1 MISERVVAETLRPPS
16 ATSASTRAQAR
27 LILQDPMAFDQA
39 TVPSLRASMEL
50 AAPQTPEMER
60 EKARELWESLS
71 LEPEVA
77 LEKQA
82 ERKRLLAKADALAQ
96 EAAAAK
102 AQALALEAR
111 LVAERE
117 QRLNHPLVY
126 AGAFALFGLGT
137 LWWLER
143 RKRMQLQER
152 ELALLAQE
160 TPSLLDEEMPMHLQA
175 SQMPYSLEDS
185 PDLAS
190 DFATDLSG
198 LPGSPSY
205 TEKTDQALDALVSA
219 SQKSSSLHTAPIPTL
234 DAAPSAAQDLEAMPM
249 PEWAQPTFKPEAL
262 VRLSEEE
269 MAAQSLQMQ
278 DRSLLGMSKRVLA
291 NIWKR
296 KSQRDAL
303 HSSQHSTQSPSTSHS
318 ESAHLSTHLMP
329 HEGDHDSTQMQLD
342 DEAQLAFERELRAEN
357 FDSVKGDAYDPQ
369 QANIDLLSQTR
380 VLPERGESAMEH
392 LLELRTAVNGLT
404 VLGRPEGAA
413 RLLHEHITA
422 DPSTCAWA
430 YLEYMFLCE
439 QMDWRDDFEAMRKQ
453 YRQQFNRMAPYWHEP
468 NANVLGLDGYARAAN
483 ELCAAWSS
491 GREQSLQTLTA
502 WLVGPPLGRKLVQ
515 LPAYHDLF
523 DLYEML
529 EFIEPVSLAAPAV
542 PVAASAETSQS
553 ASGFAALAFADHASS
568 ADRTLGA
575 DAGLVSE
582 QDFVPTVSLL
592 DLDYEFSSD
601 VILEEREVRESE
613 KAVTVVKTGN
623 FTVDFNVASTQ
634 LGALQSIPA
643 ELGKK

>member
-1 MISERVVAETLRPPS
+1 VAENVRPPS
-16 ATSASTRAQAR
+16 GSSASTQAQAR

-39 TVPSLRASMEL
+39 SQPSLRASMEL
-50 AAPQTPEMER
+50 ATDQTPEMER

-71 LEPEVA
+71 LEPEQA

-82 ERKRLLAKADALAQ
+82 ERKRLLAKAEALAQ
-96 EAAAAK
+96 EAATAK
-102 AQALALEAR
+102 ARALELEAR
-111 LVAERE
+111 LAAERD

-143 RKRMQLQER
+143 RKRIQLQER

-160 TPSLLDEEMPMHLQA
+160 TPSLLDEDMPSHLQA

-185 PDLAS
+185 PDLAT

-205 TEKTDQALDALVSA
+205 AEKTDQRLDALASVSE
-219 SQKSSSLHTAPIPTL
+219 KTPPIHTAPIPMVDT
-234 DAAPSAAQDLEAMPM
+234 APSALQDLRAAPI
-249 PEWAQPTFKPEAL
+249 PEWAQPTLKPEAV

-269 MAAQSLQMQ
+269 LVAQSLQIQ

-303 HSSQHSTQSPSTSHS
+303 HSSQHSTQSPSTAQS
-318 ESAHLSTHLMP
+318 ESAHPSTHLMR

-342 DEAQLAFERELRAEN
+342 EEAQLAFERELMAQN
-357 FDSVKGDAYDPQ
+357 FEFAQADGYDPD

-404 VLGRPEGAA
+404 VLGRAEGAA

-430 YLEYMFLCE
+430 YLEYMSLCE

-491 GREQSLQTLTA
+491 GRDQSFQTLTA
-502 WLVGPPLGRKLVQ
+502 WLVGPFLGRKLVQ

-529 EFIEPVSLAAPAV
+529 EFMEPAPPTTPNMAAAT
-542 PVAASAETSQS
+542 STET
-553 ASGFAALAFADHASS
+553 HKVM
-568 ADRTLGA
+568 
-575 DAGLVSE
+575 AGLVAPLSTDQAVSRAGTLDANEEQVFE

-601 VILEEREVRESE
+601 VTLEEREVLESE

-623 FTVDFNVASTQ
+623 FNVDFNVANTQ